1 MNSLRN
7 NSQLKLNSK
16 DDIEF
21 QCLEWLGTNEFSRE
35 MDMTTKRNKSVYKHV
50 VKLYGVTKEGYSVS
64 VNNTEFKPYF
74 FIKVSEHFTD
84 LHKVKLF
91 NAIKNKLKENARKN
105 KQYNSYADDI
115 IALDFVKKKEFYGF
129 TNNKLFK
136 FIKITFHNSIVM
148 SKVTYIIKEG
158 LVIPSI
164 NKMKIKFKIYESNIT
179 PFIRFIHTQ
188 EVKASGWV
196 KIPSG
201 KYTIN
206 RGNDKTSMCQIDI
219 DTHYDSIEP
228 VENNSIAPMLIASFD
243 IECSSSH
250 GDFPLAKKN
259 YKKLGYE
266 LYDKYK
272 KVALKTTSSQ
282 LDCINTSI
290 VSAFTKSPKLNI
302 DDISYVFTLDD
313 EQPHQ
318 KSITTVTSSIH
329 LVLHTDENYKLLA
342 VELLRYFFQSD
353 KNEIQAFQ
361 SSYKSH
367 IITIINDSF
376 STGAKDNPLVKTI
389 YTKTD
394 KKPSLRIISEVAI
407 KALKQI
413 YLLFKKI
420 KKLFPKDEFDI
431 NNETINDIIAIY
443 LTNYNESNH
452 QKMTAINDDYDFDN
466 EVYAKN
472 ITNDI
477 SLCINML
484 YSYFN
489 EQFPEVDSG
498 RDTYCKRIITILDTQ
513 FPQVDGDKVI
523 QIGTTI
529 QKYGEPECYLK
540 HIISLKSCSPIEG
553 AVVEWYDTEKEVLL
567 AWTKFIQ
574 ALDPDIITG
583 YNIFGF
589 DFSFMWDR
597 AEELNSYYP
606 DENVLERFRKLG
618 RIKYTNKE
626 NENVIKNSRLEVK
639 KLASSAL
646 GDNTL
651 KYISMDGRIV
661 MDLFK
666 IVQKDFNLV
675 SYKLDYVAETFINDK
690 IKNIDGDKMTI
701 NGVDTLKVGHFIT
714 IHYGND
720 KKYKDKKIKIVD
732 IDYDSNTVTLNEPI
746 DTSIL
751 EHKPKWTLAKD
762 DVSPHDIFRLQEG
775 DADDRCIV
783 AKYCIQDCVLVNNL
797 IDKLKII
804 TNNIGMSN
812 VCSVPLSYLFLRGQG
827 VKIFSLVSQQCRNEG
842 FLIPLIKYEKEE
854 IGDTH
859 ATTGNHENM
868 FEYGD
873 DDTIEV
879 IDNDDGYEGA
889 IVLKPKPGI
898 YLDTPVTV
906 LDYASLY
913 PSSMISEN
921 LSHDSI
927 ILESNKESAKYLGET
942 GVEELKKIGY
952 GYEDI
957 QHDVYKWIDPK
968 KKAKEKQKCG
978 VKVCRFVQPLDGT
991 KSVIPNKLRELLKA
1005 RKNTRKLIKFKTLEF
1020 NDTNIKSK
1028 SGLLEEDGDN
1038 YVIIQVNGS
1047 KEVVEKSLVKSIKDT
1062 YSEFE
1067 KSVFDG
1073 LQLAF
1078 KMTANSLYGQLGAAT
1093 SQIYLKDIAASTTA
1107 TGRKLLYLAKEKV
1120 EEHFDGADVVYG
1132 DSVTSDTP
1140 ILLKHISSGNIVIKQ
1155 IDDITDLEWGSYDNF
1170 KMFNNDLFD
1179 KQQTFSSNYLIQ
1191 TSNGWKPLRKIIRHK
1206 TNKKIYRITTHTSMV
1221 DVTEDHSLLDIN
1233 KKQIKPTEL
1242 KVGDKLLHN
1251 YIDFNNI
1258 KFKKITLK
1266 DINEYNIGN
1275 ESLENKKAYI
1285 YGFFYGD
1292 GSCGTYK
1299 NKNNNNFK
1307 YSWALN
1313 NQDLDLCLILQS
1325 LLFEVYDSEFKILD
1339 TINSSGVY
1347 KIVPVGHIKKYVVDY
1362 RQQFYNK
1369 DKYKIIPNNMMNGS
1383 YEIRKAFLCG
1393 YYAADG
1399 YKCINSKSK
1408 NIILTNKGKIGS
1420 SMLYY
1425 LVRSLGFNA
1434 SINTRKDKSNIIKIT
1449 CSFNT
1454 LRKNENEIKKIE
1466 YLRNTNYEEYV
1477 YDIET
1482 SEGDFNTGFP
1492 LIVKNTDSIFI
1503 NFNPK
1508 DSNGK
1513 IIKNKDG
1520 LIKSIDMGV
1529 QAQEYIQP
1537 FLKPPHKL
1545 EYEKTFWPFIL
1556 FSKKRYIGNKYE
1568 FKTGQN
1574 DYDVTSMG
1582 VVSKR
1587 RDNANIV
1594 KHVYVGVIDILMNQK
1609 NLELSIQFLRTELFK
1624 LLDGKFGMDML
1635 VVTKSLRGYYKNPD
1649 QIAHKVLADR
1659 MGMRDPGNKPSSND
1673 RIPYAYIEVK
1683 ENKFTSV
1690 LQGDRIEH
1698 PDYIKENGLKPDYK
1712 FYITNQIMKPVGQ
1725 IYSLIVEKLD
1735 GFKYPDD
1742 YYDKKYKSL
1751 LNTMT
1756 PFKARNKI
1764 NDIRFKDACEI
1775 VFGDVLRVANN
1786 RKNKSRE
1793 ITDFFKSR

>member
-7 NSQLKLNSK
+7 NSPIKLNSK

-50 VKLYGVTKEGYSVS
+50 VKLFGVTKEGYSVS

-105 KQYNSYADDI
+105 KQYNSYSDDI

-179 PFIRFIHTQ
+179 PFIRFIHTK

-290 VSAFTKSPKLNI
+290 VAAFTKSPKLNI

-313 EQPHQ
+313 EHPNQ
-318 KSITTVTSSIH
+318 KCITQVSTSIH

-342 VELLRYFFQSD
+342 VELLKYFFQSD
-353 KNEIQAFQ
+353 KNDIQAFQ

-367 IITIINDSF
+367 IIKIINDSF
-376 STGAKDNPLVKTI
+376 STGAKDNPLIKTI

-394 KKPSLRIISEVAI
+394 KKPSQRIIGEVSV

-420 KKLFPKDEFDI
+420 KKLFPKDEFEI

-443 LTNYNESNH
+443 LTNYNESNQH
-452 QKMTAINDDYDFDN
+452 KMTAIIDDYEFD
-466 EVYAKN
+466 EEYAKN

-574 ALDPDIITG
+574 TLDPDIVTG

-618 RIKYTNKE
+618 RIKYTTKE

-651 KYISMDGRIV
+651 KYISMEGRIV

-690 IKNIDGDKMTI
+690 IKHIDGDKMTI
-701 NGVDTLKVGHFIT
+701 NGIDTLKVGHFIT

-746 DTSIL
+746 DTFIL

-854 IGDTH
+854 IGETH
-859 ATTGNHENM
+859 ATTCNQENM

-879 IDNDDGYEGA
+879 IDNNDGYEGA

-942 GVEELKKIGY
+942 GIEELKKIGY

-968 KKAKEKQKCG
+968 KKSKGKQKCG

-1047 KEVVEKSLVKSIKDT
+1047 KEVVEKSSVKSIKDT

-1120 EEHFDGADVVYG
+1120 EEHFEGADVVYG
-1132 DSVTSDTP
+1132 D
-1140 ILLKHISSGNIVIKQ
+1140 
-1155 IDDITDLEWGSYDNF
+1155 
-1170 KMFNNDLFD
+1170 
-1179 KQQTFSSNYLIQ
+1179 
-1191 TSNGWKPLRKIIRHK
+1191 
-1206 TNKKIYRITTHTSMV
+1206 
-1221 DVTEDHSLLDIN
+1221 
-1233 KKQIKPTEL
+1233 
-1242 KVGDKLLHN
+1242 
-1251 YIDFNNI
+1251 
-1258 KFKKITLK
+1258 
-1266 DINEYNIGN
+1266 
-1275 ESLENKKAYI
+1275 
-1285 YGFFYGD
+1285 
-1292 GSCGTYK
+1292 
-1299 NKNNNNFK
+1299 
-1307 YSWALN
+1307 
-1313 NQDLDLCLILQS
+1313 
-1325 LLFEVYDSEFKILD
+1325 
-1339 TINSSGVY
+1339 
-1347 KIVPVGHIKKYVVDY
+1347 
-1362 RQQFYNK
+1362 
-1369 DKYKIIPNNMMNGS
+1369 
-1383 YEIRKAFLCG
+1383 
-1393 YYAADG
+1393 
-1399 YKCINSKSK
+1399 
-1408 NIILTNKGKIGS
+1408 
-1420 SMLYY
+1420 
-1425 LVRSLGFNA
+1425 
-1434 SINTRKDKSNIIKIT
+1434 
-1449 CSFNT
+1449 
-1454 LRKNENEIKKIE
+1454 
-1466 YLRNTNYEEYV
+1466 
-1477 YDIET
+1477 
-1482 SEGDFNTGFP
+1482 
-1492 LIVKNTDSIFI
+1492 TDSIFI

-1609 NLELSIQFLRTELFK
+1609 NLELSIQFLRNELFK

-1635 VVTKSLRGYYKNPD
+1635 VVTKSLRGYYKNPA

-1673 RIPYAYIEVK
+1673 RIPYAYVEVK

-1793 ITDFFKSR
+1793 ITDFFKQTF

>member
-7 NSQLKLNSK
+7 NSQIKLNSK

-115 IALDFVKKKEFYGF
+115 IALNFVKKKEFYGF

-179 PFIRFIHTQ
+179 PFIRFIHTK

-329 LVLHTDENYKLLA
+329 SVLHTDENYKLLA

-353 KNEIQAFQ
+353 KNDIQAFQ

-367 IITIINDSF
+367 IIKIINDSF
-376 STGAKDNPLVKTI
+376 STGAKDNTLIKTI

-394 KKPSLRIISEVAI
+394 KKPSQRIIGEVSI

-420 KKLFPKDEFDI
+420 KKLFPKDEFEI
-431 NNETINDIIAIY
+431 NNDTINDIISIY
-443 LTNYNESNH
+443 LVHYTESNQ
-452 QKMTAINDDYDFDN
+452 QKMTAIIDDYDFD
-466 EVYAKN
+466 EEYAKN

-489 EQFPEVDSG
+489 EQFPEIDSG

-618 RIKYTNKE
+618 RIKYTTKE

-651 KYISMDGRIV
+651 KYISMEGRIV

-732 IDYDSNTVTLNEPI
+732 IDYGSNTVTLNEPI

-854 IGDTH
+854 IGETH
-859 ATTGNHENM
+859 ATTGNQENM
-868 FEYGD
+868 FEYGE

-927 ILESNKESAKYLGET
+927 ILESNTESAKYLGET
-942 GVEELKKIGY
+942 GIEELKKIGY

-968 KKAKEKQKCG
+968 KKSKGKQKCG
-978 VKVCRFVQPLDGT
+978 VKICRFVQPLDGT

-1028 SGLLEEDGDN
+1028 SGLLEEDGET
-1038 YVIIQVNGS
+1038 YVVIQVNGS
-1047 KEVVEKSLVKSIKDT
+1047 KEIVEKSCVKSIKDT

-1132 DSVTSDTP
+1132 D
-1140 ILLKHISSGNIVIKQ
+1140 
-1155 IDDITDLEWGSYDNF
+1155 
-1170 KMFNNDLFD
+1170 
-1179 KQQTFSSNYLIQ
+1179 
-1191 TSNGWKPLRKIIRHK
+1191 
-1206 TNKKIYRITTHTSMV
+1206 
-1221 DVTEDHSLLDIN
+1221 
-1233 KKQIKPTEL
+1233 
-1242 KVGDKLLHN
+1242 
-1251 YIDFNNI
+1251 
-1258 KFKKITLK
+1258 
-1266 DINEYNIGN
+1266 
-1275 ESLENKKAYI
+1275 
-1285 YGFFYGD
+1285 
-1292 GSCGTYK
+1292 
-1299 NKNNNNFK
+1299 
-1307 YSWALN
+1307 
-1313 NQDLDLCLILQS
+1313 
-1325 LLFEVYDSEFKILD
+1325 
-1339 TINSSGVY
+1339 
-1347 KIVPVGHIKKYVVDY
+1347 
-1362 RQQFYNK
+1362 
-1369 DKYKIIPNNMMNGS
+1369 
-1383 YEIRKAFLCG
+1383 
-1393 YYAADG
+1393 
-1399 YKCINSKSK
+1399 
-1408 NIILTNKGKIGS
+1408 
-1420 SMLYY
+1420 
-1425 LVRSLGFNA
+1425 
-1434 SINTRKDKSNIIKIT
+1434 
-1449 CSFNT
+1449 
-1454 LRKNENEIKKIE
+1454 
-1466 YLRNTNYEEYV
+1466 
-1477 YDIET
+1477 
-1482 SEGDFNTGFP
+1482 
-1492 LIVKNTDSIFI
+1492 TDSIFI

-1520 LIKSIDMGV
+1520 LIKSIEMGV

-1568 FKTGQN
+1568 FKTGQT

-1635 VVTKSLRGYYKNPD
+1635 VVTKSLRGYYKNPG

-1735 GFKYPDD
+1735 GFKYPED

-1793 ITDFFKSR
+1793 ITDFFKAR

>member
-7 NSQLKLNSK
+7 NSQIKLNSK

-115 IALDFVKKKEFYGF
+115 IALNFVKKKEFYGF

-179 PFIRFIHTQ
+179 PFIRFIHTK

-329 LVLHTDENYKLLA
+329 SVLHTDENYKLLA

-353 KNEIQAFQ
+353 KNDIQAFQ

-367 IITIINDSF
+367 IIKIINDSF
-376 STGAKDNPLVKTI
+376 STGAKDNTLIKTI

-394 KKPSLRIISEVAI
+394 KKPSQRIIGEVSI

-420 KKLFPKDEFDI
+420 KKLFPKDEFEI
-431 NNETINDIIAIY
+431 NNDTINDIISIY
-443 LTNYNESNH
+443 LVHYTESNQ
-452 QKMTAINDDYDFDN
+452 QKMTAIIDDYDFD
-466 EVYAKN
+466 EEYAKN

-489 EQFPEVDSG
+489 EQFPEIDSG

-618 RIKYTNKE
+618 RIKYTTKE

-651 KYISMDGRIV
+651 KYISMEGRIV

-732 IDYDSNTVTLNEPI
+732 IDYGSNTVTLNEPI

-854 IGDTH
+854 IGETH
-859 ATTGNHENM
+859 ATTGNQENM
-868 FEYGD
+868 FEYGE

-879 IDNDDGYEGA
+879 IDNNDGYEGA

-927 ILESNKESAKYLGET
+927 ILESNTESAKYLGET
-942 GVEELKKIGY
+942 GIEELKKIGY

-968 KKAKEKQKCG
+968 KKSKGKQKCG
-978 VKVCRFVQPLDGT
+978 VKICRFVQPLDGT

-1028 SGLLEEDGDN
+1028 SGLLEEDGET
-1038 YVIIQVNGS
+1038 YVVIQVNGS
-1047 KEVVEKSLVKSIKDT
+1047 KEIVEKSCVKSIKDT

-1132 DSVTSDTP
+1132 D
-1140 ILLKHISSGNIVIKQ
+1140 
-1155 IDDITDLEWGSYDNF
+1155 
-1170 KMFNNDLFD
+1170 
-1179 KQQTFSSNYLIQ
+1179 
-1191 TSNGWKPLRKIIRHK
+1191 
-1206 TNKKIYRITTHTSMV
+1206 
-1221 DVTEDHSLLDIN
+1221 
-1233 KKQIKPTEL
+1233 
-1242 KVGDKLLHN
+1242 
-1251 YIDFNNI
+1251 
-1258 KFKKITLK
+1258 
-1266 DINEYNIGN
+1266 
-1275 ESLENKKAYI
+1275 
-1285 YGFFYGD
+1285 
-1292 GSCGTYK
+1292 
-1299 NKNNNNFK
+1299 
-1307 YSWALN
+1307 
-1313 NQDLDLCLILQS
+1313 
-1325 LLFEVYDSEFKILD
+1325 
-1339 TINSSGVY
+1339 
-1347 KIVPVGHIKKYVVDY
+1347 
-1362 RQQFYNK
+1362 
-1369 DKYKIIPNNMMNGS
+1369 
-1383 YEIRKAFLCG
+1383 
-1393 YYAADG
+1393 
-1399 YKCINSKSK
+1399 
-1408 NIILTNKGKIGS
+1408 
-1420 SMLYY
+1420 
-1425 LVRSLGFNA
+1425 
-1434 SINTRKDKSNIIKIT
+1434 
-1449 CSFNT
+1449 
-1454 LRKNENEIKKIE
+1454 
-1466 YLRNTNYEEYV
+1466 
-1477 YDIET
+1477 
-1482 SEGDFNTGFP
+1482 
-1492 LIVKNTDSIFI
+1492 TDSIFI

-1520 LIKSIDMGV
+1520 LIKSIEMGV

-1568 FKTGQN
+1568 FKTGQT

-1635 VVTKSLRGYYKNPD
+1635 VVTKSLRGYYKNPG

-1735 GFKYPDD
+1735 GFKYPED

-1793 ITDFFKSR
+1793 ITDFFKAR

>member
-7 NSQLKLNSK
+7 NSPIKLNSK
-16 DDIEF
+16 DDIVF

-35 MDMTTKRNKSVYKHV
+35 MDASTKRNKSVYKHV

-91 NAIKNKLKENARKN
+91 NSIKNKLKENARKN
-105 KQYNSYADDI
+105 KQYNSYSDDI
-115 IALDFVKKKEFYGF
+115 IGLDFVKKKEFYGF

-148 SKVTYIIKEG
+148 TKVNAIVKEG

-179 PFIRFIHTQ
+179 PFIRFIHTK

-219 DTHYDSIEP
+219 DTHYDSIEL

-272 KVALKTTSSQ
+272 KVGLKTKTSQ
-282 LDCINTSI
+282 LDFINTSI

-313 EQPHQ
+313 EQPNQ
-318 KSITTVTSSIH
+318 KSITQVSSSIH
-329 LVLHTDENYKLLA
+329 SVLHTDENYKLLA

-353 KNEIQAFQ
+353 KNEIQSFQ
-361 SSYKSH
+361 SAYKSH
-367 IITIINDSF
+367 IIKIINDSF
-376 STGAKDNPLVKTI
+376 STGAKDNPLIKTI

-394 KKPSLRIISEVAI
+394 KKPSQRIIGEVSI

-420 KKLFPKDEFDI
+420 KKLFPKDEFEI
-431 NNETINDIIAIY
+431 NNETIHDIISIY
-443 LTNYNESNH
+443 LVHYTESNQ
-452 QKMTAINDDYDFDN
+452 QKMKAINDDYDFGN
-466 EVYAKN
+466 EEYAKN

-498 RDTYCKRIITILDTQ
+498 RDTYCKRIINILDTQ

-529 QKYGEPECYLK
+529 QKYGEPDCYLK

-574 ALDPDIITG
+574 ALDPDIVTG

-618 RIKYTNKE
+618 RIKFTNRD

-666 IVQKDFNLV
+666 VVQKDFNLV

-690 IKNIDGDKMTI
+690 IKHIDGSKITI
-701 NGVDTLKVGHFIT
+701 NGSDTLNIGHFIT

-720 KKYKDKKIKIVD
+720 KKYKDKKIKIID
-732 IDYDSNTVTLNEPI
+732 IDYDSNTVTLDESI

-751 EHKPKWTLAKD
+751 SQKPKWTLAKD
-762 DVSPHDIFRLQEG
+762 DVSPQDIFRLQEG

-783 AKYCIQDCVLVNNL
+783 AKYCIQDCALVNNL
-797 IDKLKII
+797 IEKLKII

-854 IGDTH
+854 IGETH
-859 ATTGNHENM
+859 ATTDNNENM

-873 DDTIEV
+873 DDTIDV
-879 IDNDDGYEGA
+879 VDNNDGYEGA

-927 ILESNKESAKYLGET
+927 ILESNKESAKYLGKT
-942 GVEELKKIGY
+942 GIEELKKIGY

-968 KKAKEKQKCG
+968 IKSKGKQKCG

-1020 NDTNIKSK
+1020 NDTSIKSK

-1038 YVIIQVNGS
+1038 YVVIQVNGS
-1047 KEVVEKSLVKSIKDT
+1047 KEVVEKSWVKSIKDT
-1062 YSEFE
+1062 YTEFE

-1120 EEHFDGADVVYG
+1120 EEHFKGADVVYG
-1132 DSVTSDTP
+1132 D
-1140 ILLKHISSGNIVIKQ
+1140 
-1155 IDDITDLEWGSYDNF
+1155 
-1170 KMFNNDLFD
+1170 
-1179 KQQTFSSNYLIQ
+1179 
-1191 TSNGWKPLRKIIRHK
+1191 
-1206 TNKKIYRITTHTSMV
+1206 
-1221 DVTEDHSLLDIN
+1221 
-1233 KKQIKPTEL
+1233 
-1242 KVGDKLLHN
+1242 
-1251 YIDFNNI
+1251 
-1258 KFKKITLK
+1258 
-1266 DINEYNIGN
+1266 
-1275 ESLENKKAYI
+1275 
-1285 YGFFYGD
+1285 
-1292 GSCGTYK
+1292 
-1299 NKNNNNFK
+1299 
-1307 YSWALN
+1307 
-1313 NQDLDLCLILQS
+1313 
-1325 LLFEVYDSEFKILD
+1325 
-1339 TINSSGVY
+1339 
-1347 KIVPVGHIKKYVVDY
+1347 
-1362 RQQFYNK
+1362 
-1369 DKYKIIPNNMMNGS
+1369 
-1383 YEIRKAFLCG
+1383 
-1393 YYAADG
+1393 
-1399 YKCINSKSK
+1399 
-1408 NIILTNKGKIGS
+1408 
-1420 SMLYY
+1420 
-1425 LVRSLGFNA
+1425 
-1434 SINTRKDKSNIIKIT
+1434 
-1449 CSFNT
+1449 
-1454 LRKNENEIKKIE
+1454 
-1466 YLRNTNYEEYV
+1466 
-1477 YDIET
+1477 
-1482 SEGDFNTGFP
+1482 
-1492 LIVKNTDSIFI
+1492 TDSIFI
-1503 NFNPK
+1503 NFNPT

-1568 FKTGQN
+1568 FKTGEN
-1574 DYDVTSMG
+1574 DYAVTSMG

-1587 RDNANIV
+1587 RDNADIV

-1609 NLELSIQFLRTELFK
+1609 NLELSIQFLRNELFK

-1764 NDIRFKDACEI
+1764 NDIRFKDACDI

-1793 ITDFFKSR
+1793 ITDFFKAH